1 MLLCLNKLRFENMF
15 GFKHLRSSVND
26 RLGLAM
32 IVASLVAIA
41 LSVATLLW
49 NQKESREA
57 QIRVQGVS
65 LTRMLSGLP
74 YSQLQPA
81 QGQQD
86 LLNTIFQS
94 QNDETFAYAAIIDT
108 DNQLISAATA
118 PGITVPPM

>member
-1 MLLCLNKLRFENMF
+1 MF
-15 GFKHLRSSVND
+15 VFKHLRRSGND
-26 RLGLAM
+26 RLGLVM

-49 NQKESREA
+49 NQKQNQEA

-65 LTRMLSGLP
+65 LTRMLAGLP

-81 QGQQD
+81 NGQQD

-94 QNDETFAYAAIIDT
+94 QNDENFAYAAIIDT
-108 DNQLISAATA
+108 SDNLISVATA
-118 PGITVPPM
+118 PGITVPRMT